1 MPVSNEEKD
10 EILFRMVKANDPY
23 AGTELMQRFQQAVP
37 VKDNYKSGKK
47 PRTVEDLITKA
58 EAYNAGK

>member
-10 EILFRMVKANDPY
+10 EILFRMIKANDPY

-37 VKDNYKSGKK
+37 VKDYYKSGKK
-47 PRTVEDLITKA
+47 PRTVEDLMTKVPFISS
-58 EAYNAGK
+58 GK

>member
-10 EILFRMVKANDPY
+10 EILFRMIKANDPY
-23 AGTELMQRFQQAVP
+23 AGTELMQRFQQTVL

-47 PRTVEDLITKA
+47 PRTVKDMMTKVLFVSS
-58 EAYNAGK
+58 GK